1 MNIGKVKLKGKVIL
15 APLAGVTNLPFR
27 LLCKKQG
34 AALTYTEMINL
45 NALSRKNKATEK
57 LCLTCKEEKPVS
69 FQLFGLREDAIKK
82 SVEMIDDKASI
93 IDFNFGCPAH
103 QIVGSGSGSALLKRP
118 EKVGSIIAALVKYS
132 SKPITAKI
140 RLGYDKN
147 IVVKLAK
154 IIENNGASAITIH
167 GRTYKQ
173 GFSGNADWKA
183 IGEAKE
189 AVNIPVIGNG
199 DVRTPKHAENLLKVC
214 DAVMIGRAA
223 IGDPMIFHRMN
234 TYLETGE
241 VEPFPSFDEKL
252 DQFLEFYKLGKKYD
266 LVNLHTLRQRAQEF
280 TKGIRDSAKIRKELN
295 KFDTVELMVKYMKG
309 LKRI

>member
-34 AALTYTEMINL
+34 AALVYSEMINL
-45 NALSRKNKATEK
+45 NALARKNKATEK

-69 FQLFGLREDAIKK
+69 FQLFGLREEAIKK
-82 SVEMIDDKASI
+82 SVEMIEDKADI

-118 EKVGSIIAALVKYS
+118 EKMGKIIAALVKYS
-132 SKPITAKI
+132 SKPVTAKI

-154 IIENNGASAITIH
+154 IIEENGAAAIAIH

-173 GFSGNADWKA
+173 GFSGQADWKA
-183 IGEAKE
+183 IAEAKE
-189 AVNIPVIGNG
+189 AVNIPIIGNG
-199 DVRTPKHAENLLKVC
+199 DVINPKQAEKLLKKC

-223 IGDPMIFHRMN
+223 IGDPMIFHRVN
-234 TYLETGE
+234 TYLKTGKLE
-241 VEPFPSFDEKL
+241 QFPSFDEKL
-252 DQFLEFYKLGKKYD
+252 RLFLEYYKIGQKYD
-266 LVNLHTLRQRAQEF
+266 LINLHTLRQRAQEF
-280 TKGIRDSAKIRKELN
+280 TKGIRGSTKIRKELN
-295 KFDTVELMVKYMKG
+295 KFDSVELMVKYMKS
-309 LKRI
+309 L